1 MLLFNIV
8 VYITALAGHQI
19 YTLLAYAYLVY
30 DNVSMILEFVKHEWI
45 SSVLVL
51 GACTNASIYWF
62 RDSYR
67 GKLTIIGLMNS
78 EKYTMISHLNYISLW
93 LRIS

>member
-30 DNVSMILEFVKHEWI
+30 DNVSMILEFVKHAWI

-51 GACTNASIYWF
+51 V
-62 RDSYR
+62 
-67 GKLTIIGLMNS
+67 
-78 EKYTMISHLNYISLW
+78 
-93 LRIS
+93 